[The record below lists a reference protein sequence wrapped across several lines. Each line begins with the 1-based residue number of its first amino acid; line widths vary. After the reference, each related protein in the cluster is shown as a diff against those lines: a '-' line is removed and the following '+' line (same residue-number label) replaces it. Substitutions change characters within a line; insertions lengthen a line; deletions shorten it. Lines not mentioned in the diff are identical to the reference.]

1 MQKKFQPGDIVTLKS
16 VKWSQG
22 RTVQTIKKGKETK
35 SITTGEAHTPIP
47 PMAVRAIADKKEY
60 TTVHCYYYSATLDQ
74 FIDRWFMADL
84 LEVIRKVDARP
95 SIGEGSVVML
105 ASALVRPRQTD
116 YRYQFSLSGLGGKRK
131 FTLRKTFG
139 AANYNPPLLNV
150 VKMKEA
156 TGKSKHGSNVALC
169 LWQNSRTGKLSETE
183 LPLEVLTAPK
193 R

>member
-1 MQKKFQPGDIVTLKS
+1 MQKKFQPGDVVTLKS
-16 VKWSQG
+16 VKWSRG
-22 RTVQTIKKGKETK
+22 RTIRTVKRGKETK
-35 SITTGEAHTPIP
+35 SITTGGKETPAP
-47 PMAVRAIADKKEY
+47 PMVVRATADKKDY
-60 TTVHCYYYSATLDQ
+60 TTVHCYYYSAKLDQ

-84 LEVIRKVDARP
+84 LEVSHKATTPTSVKEA
-95 SIGEGSVVML
+95 SVVTL

-116 YRYQFSLSGLGGKRK
+116 YRYQFSLTGLGGKQK